1 MTNASRNRPIVLSLL
16 GPTASGKS
24 EFAVRLAERLD
35 GEILNLDSTSVYRA
49 FDVGASKPGPEL
61 LARAPHHLVDALDP
75 AEPFSA
81 ARFVELAIAAAQGV
95 LERGRTPIFVGGTYF
110 YLRAL
115 QHGMYPV
122 PEVSDA
128 FMEQLEAEFPEDAP
142 DASVALH
149 AAVAAVDPT
158 TAELRH
164 RNDRYRLLRALAIY
178 RVSGKPASEL
188 APEVPAATKDWL
200 WLKYGMAVPRP
211 RLHQRIAARTDAMIA
226 GGLVEETRRIRTR
239 WPDAPALKS
248 IGYAEALRVLDGT
261 LAPGALATEIVE
273 KTRQLAK
280 RQMTWLRSD
289 PEIRFV
295 DERDEERIV
304 TEWTALGAALGQPR
318 APRPATTPV
327 GASGATP

>member
-1 MTNASRNRPIVLSLL
+1 MTIASTQRPIVLSLL

-24 EFAVRLAERLD
+24 DFAVRIAERLD

-49 FDVGASKPGPEL
+49 FDVGASKPERSL
-61 LARAPHHLVDALDP
+61 LERVPHHLVDALDP
-75 AEPFSA
+75 AETFSA
-81 ARFVELAIAAAQGV
+81 ARFVELALTAAKGV
-95 LERGRTPIFVGGTYF
+95 LARGRTPIFVGGTYF

-122 PEVSDA
+122 PEVSDE
-128 FMEQLEAEFPEDAP
+128 FMEKLEAEFPEDAP
-142 DASVALH
+142 DARVALH
-149 AAVAAVDPT
+149 QAVAAVDPA

-178 RVSGKPASEL
+178 RVGGKPASEL
-188 APEVPAATKDWL
+188 SPEAPAATMDWL

-211 RLHQRIAARTDAMIA
+211 RLHQRIAARTDKMIEE
-226 GGLVEETRRIRTR
+226 GLLDETKRIRER
-239 WPDAPALKS
+239 WPNAPALKS
-248 IGYAEALRVLDGT
+248 IGYAEAVRVLDGS
-261 LAPGALATEIVE
+261 LAPKQLANEIVE

-295 DERDEERIV
+295 DDRDLERIV
-304 TEWTALGAALGQPR
+304 TEWTALGAALGQDRTPR
-318 APRPATTPV
+318 APK
-327 GASGATP
+327 

>member
-1 MTNASRNRPIVLSLL
+1 MTHASETSSTSTPADHRPIVLSLL

-24 EFAVRLAERLD
+24 AFAVLLAERLD

-49 FDVGASKPGPEL
+49 FDIGASKPEKAL
-61 LARAPHHLVDALDP
+61 LARVPHHLIDVLDP
-75 AEPFSA
+75 SEPFSA
-81 ARFVELAIAAAQGV
+81 ARFVDMALEAAQGI
-95 LERGRTPIFVGGTYF
+95 LARKKTPIFVGGTYF

-122 PEVSDA
+122 PEVSDEL
-128 FMEQLEAEFPEDAP
+128 MEKLEAEFPEDAP
-142 DASVALH
+142 DATVALH
-149 AAVAAVDPT
+149 AAVADVDPA

-178 RVSGKPASEL
+178 RVSGKPASSL
-188 APEVPAATKDWL
+188 APEKPKATKDWL

-211 RLHQRIAARTDAMIA
+211 RLHQRIATRTEQMLAT
-226 GGLVEETRRIRTR
+226 GLLEETRRIRER
-239 WPDAPALKS
+239 WPEAPALKS
-248 IGYAEALRVLDGT
+248 IGYAEALRALDGT
-261 LAPGALATEIVE
+261 LDKKQLATEIVE

-295 DERDEERIV
+295 DDRDEERIV
-304 TEWTALGAALGQPR
+304 TEWTALGAALGQTLV
-318 APRPATTPV
+318 PRPAR
-327 GASGATP
+327 

>member
-1 MTNASRNRPIVLSLL
+1 MTKTATFRPIVLSLL

-24 EFAVRLAERLD
+24 EFAVQLAERLD

-49 FDVGASKPGPEL
+49 FDVGASKPDAAL

-81 ARFVELAIAAAQGV
+81 ARFVDLALQAAQGI
-95 LERGRTPIFVGGTYF
+95 LDRGRTPIFVGGTYF

-142 DASVALH
+142 DAAVRLH
-149 AAVAAVDPT
+149 AAVATVDRA

-178 RVSGKPASEL
+178 RVSGKPASAL
-188 APEVPAATKDWL
+188 SPEKPDATKNWL
-200 WLKYGMAVPRP
+200 WLKYGMALPRP
-211 RLHQRIAARTDAMIA
+211 RLHQRIARRTEQMIA
-226 GGLVEETRRIRTR
+226 AGLVEETKRIRTR

-248 IGYAEALRVLDGT
+248 IGYAEAVRVLDGT
-261 LAPGALATEIVE
+261 LPQASLATEIVE
-273 KTRQLAK
+273 TTRQLAK

-289 PEIRFV
+289 PEVRFV
-295 DERDEERIV
+295 DERDLDRIV

-318 APRPATTPV
+318 EARPAPTSPQGV
-327 GASGATP
+327 HP

>member
-1 MTNASRNRPIVLSLL
+1 MTSTPIARPIVLSLL

-24 EFAVRLAERLD
+24 DFAVRLAERLD
-35 GEILNLDSTSVYRA
+35 GEILNLDSTSVYRH
-49 FDVGASKPGPEL
+49 FDVGSSKPEKAL
-61 LARAPHHLVDALDP
+61 LERVPHHLVDAL
-75 AEPFSA
+75 EPSETFSA
-81 ARFVELAIAAAQGV
+81 ARFVDLALEAAQSV
-95 LERGRTPIFVGGTYF
+95 LARKRTPIFVGGTYF

-122 PEVSDA
+122 PEVADE
-128 FMEQLEAEFPEDAP
+128 FMEKLEAEFPEDAP

-149 AAVAAVDPT
+149 AAVAAVDPA

-178 RVSGKPASEL
+178 RVGGKPASQL
-188 APEVPAATKDWL
+188 SPEKPAATKDWL

-211 RLHQRIAARTDAMIA
+211 RLHQRITARTDNMIA
-226 GGLVEETRRIRTR
+226 KGLVDETRRIRER

-261 LAPGALATEIVE
+261 LDRKQLATEIVE

-289 PEIRFV
+289 AEVRFV
-295 DERDEERIV
+295 DDRDEERIV
-304 TEWTALGAALGQPR
+304 TEWTALGAAMGLDLV
-318 APRPATTPV
+318 PRPPR
-327 GASGATP
+327 